1 MDSDK
6 LRELIEQFRT
16 VLSGRGNLL
25 DSILPPLLF
34 VLLNAIWRFEI
45 AMWGSLSL
53 ALLLTA
59 TRLIRRQQIG
69 YALGGVG
76 AVVLAILVARF
87 LGRAEG
93 YFLPNIITGALTAL
107 ACLVSVIFKRPLV
120 AWTSHFARR
129 WPREW
134 YWHPRVR
141 PAYSEVTL
149 AWGLLFALRLALQI
163 FLFREQATGALA
175 VIQFVTGWPLTIVL
189 LTASYLY
196 GTWRLR
202 QLKGPSVEEFKANA
216 PPPWEGQQQ
225 GF

>member
-1 MDSDK
+1 MDSEK
-6 LRELIEQFRT
+6 LRELTEQFRK
-16 VLSGRGNLL
+16 VLSGRGNLI

-45 AMWGSLSL
+45 AMWGSLGL
-53 ALLLTA
+53 ALILTA
-59 TRLIRRQQIG
+59 MRLIRRQQVG

-107 ACLVSVIFKRPLV
+107 ACLVSVITRRPLV

-129 WPREW
+129 WPQEW

-163 FLFREQATGALA
+163 FLFREQAAGALA
-175 VIQFVTGWPLTIVL
+175 VIQFATGWPLTIVL
-189 LTASYLY
+189 LAASYLY

-202 QLKGPSVEEFKANA
+202 QLEGPSVEEFKNDT

>member
-1 MDSDK
+1 MDSEK
-6 LRELIEQFRT
+6 LRELTEQFRK
-16 VLSGRGNLL
+16 VLSGRGNLI

-53 ALLLTA
+53 ALILTA
-59 TRLIRRQQIG
+59 MRLIRRQQVG

-107 ACLVSVIFKRPLV
+107 ACLVSVITRRPLV

-129 WPREW
+129 WPQEW

-149 AWGLLFALRLALQI
+149 AWALLFALRLALQI
-163 FLFREQATGALA
+163 FLFREQAAGALA
-175 VIQFVTGWPLTIVL
+175 VIQFATGWPLTIVL
-189 LTASYLY
+189 LAASYLY

-202 QLKGPSVEEFKANA
+202 QLEGPSVEEFKADA